1 MGGRMIHFM
10 GTPKIKTQRLVLRQ
24 LVMNDAQNVF
34 DNWLSDERV
43 SDNRV
48 SPAHKQV
55 SETKERL
62 ARIIAEYESKE
73 HCYWGIELKAD
84 GELIG
89 EIDLYDFDKTT
100 DNCEV
105 SYSIGYKW
113 WNHGYGSEALK
124 AVVDFGFHYMNIHKI
139 AAAHNTDN
147 PASGRIMVK
156 AGMVQE
162 GIVRH
167 MIRNAKNQYKDCTIY
182 GILQEDYIRRND
194 ITEIRVIET

>member
-1 MGGRMIHFM
+1 MIHFM
-10 GTPKIKTQRLVLRQ
+10 GTPKIETQRLILRQ
-24 LVMNDAQNVF
+24 LVLKDAQTVF

-55 SETKERL
+55 SETKEKL
-62 ARIIAEYESKE
+62 ARIIGEYDSKE
-73 HCYWGIELKAD
+73 LCYWGIELKVD

-89 EIDLYDFDKTT
+89 EIDLYNFDRTT

-105 SYSIGYKW
+105 SYSIGYEW
-113 WNHGYGSEALK
+113 WNQGYGSEALK
-124 AVVDFGFHYMNIHKI
+124 AVVDFGFNYMNIHKI
-139 AAAHNTDN
+139 SAAHNTDN

-156 AGMVQE
+156 AGMEQE

-167 MIRNAKNQYKDCTIY
+167 MIRNAKNQYKDCAIY
-182 GILQEDYIRRND
+182 GILQEDYSRRND

>member
-1 MGGRMIHFM
+1 MIHFI
-10 GTPKIKTQRLVLRQ
+10 GTPKIETQRLILRQ
-24 LVMNDAQNVF
+24 LVLKDAQNVF

-62 ARIIAEYESKE
+62 ARIIADYESKE
-73 HCYWGIELKAD
+73 HCYWGIELKVD

-89 EIDLYDFDKTT
+89 EIDLYDFDRAT

-113 WNHGYGSEALK
+113 GNQGYGSEALK
-124 AVVDFGFHYMNIHKI
+124 AVVEFGFNYMNIHKI
-139 AAAHNTDN
+139 SAAHNTDN

-156 AGMVQE
+156 AGMGQE

-167 MIRNAKNQYKDCTIY
+167 MIRNAKNQYKDCAIY
-182 GILQEDYIRRND
+182 GIFQEDYIRRND
-194 ITEIRVIET
+194 IAEIRVIET

>member
-1 MGGRMIHFM
+1 MINFM
-10 GTPKIKTQRLVLRQ
+10 GTPKIETRRLILRQ
-24 LVMNDAQNVF
+24 LVPKDTQKIF

-48 SPAHKQV
+48 NPAHKHV

-73 HCYWGIELKAD
+73 HCYWGIELKVD

-89 EIDLYDFDKTT
+89 EIDLYDFDRTT
-100 DNCEV
+100 DNSEV
-105 SYSIGYKW
+105 SYSVGYKW
-113 WNHGYGSEALK
+113 WNQGYGSEALK

-139 AAAHNTDN
+139 SAAHNTDN
-147 PASGRIMVK
+147 PASGRVMVK

-167 MIRNAKNQYKDCTIY
+167 MIRNAKNQYKDCAIY
-182 GILQEDYIRRND
+182 GILREDYIRFND
-194 ITEIRVIET
+194 TAKIRVIET